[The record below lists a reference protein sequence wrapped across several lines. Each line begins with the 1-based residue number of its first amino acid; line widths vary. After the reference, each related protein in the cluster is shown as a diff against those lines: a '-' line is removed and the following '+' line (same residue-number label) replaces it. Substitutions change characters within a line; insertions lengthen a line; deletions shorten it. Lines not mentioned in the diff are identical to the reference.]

1 AWVDKNVE
9 HNGTADAAKAYLN
22 YLYTPEAQ
30 KIITNY
36 YYRVNNPQ
44 LMAEQKD
51 RFPQTEL
58 FNVKDAFGGW
68 DNVMKVHFANDG
80 ELDKLLAAG
89 RG

>member
-1 AWVDKNVE
+1 
-9 HNGTADAAKAYLN
+9 
-22 YLYTPEAQ
+22 
-30 KIITNY
+30 Y

-51 RFPQTEL
+51 RFPQTTL
-58 FNVKDAFGGW
+58 FRVEDAFGGW
-68 DNVMKVHFANDG
+68 DKVMQTHFVSGG

>member
-1 AWVDKNVE
+1 
-9 HNGTADAAKAYLN
+9 
-22 YLYTPEAQ
+22 
-30 KIITNY
+30 
-36 YYRVNNPQ
+36 VNNPQ

-68 DNVMKVHFANDG
+68 DNVMKVHFASDG